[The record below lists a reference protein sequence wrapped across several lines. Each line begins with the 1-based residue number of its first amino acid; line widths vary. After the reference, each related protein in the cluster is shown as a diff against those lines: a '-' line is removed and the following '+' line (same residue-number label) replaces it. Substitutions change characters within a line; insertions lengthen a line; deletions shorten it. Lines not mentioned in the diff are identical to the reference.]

1 MKRKEV
7 RMRVS
12 TKATLS
18 IYGPSGRYAK
28 THRIDGKVNP
38 TEDGLS
44 VITADKG
51 GYAIFD
57 QLLEKLAKRGVRPG
71 THLRITIETVR

>member
-1 MKRKEV
+1 MKRKET

-18 IYGPSGRYAK
+18 IYGPRGHYTR

-38 TEDGLS
+38 VEDNLS
-44 VITADKG
+44 VITANSC

-57 QLLEKLAKRGVRPG
+57 QLLEKLAKKGARPG
-71 THLRITIETVR
+71 THLQITIETVR